1 MPLEALIFDVD
12 GTLAETE
19 EAHRRAF
26 NETFAQF
33 GLPWHWSEDDYRRLL
48 KITGGKERMQAHAV
62 AVGEAIGDRLVA
74 EIHKAKTA
82 RYGEILAARQLELR
96 PGIGELIGQAQA
108 AGIRLAIAT
117 TTNRPNVD
125 ALIEATFSLPAA
137 GIFEAIAAGD
147 EVARKKP
154 APDVY
159 LAALDKLGIGAENCL
174 ALEDSRNGLRSA
186 AAAGIA
192 TVVSPSRYTAGEDF
206 SGALRVV
213 DEFSELLPLDAD
225 RLAAGGFSATAGR

>member
-1 MPLEALIFDVD
+1 
-12 GTLAETE
+12 
-19 EAHRRAF
+19 
-26 NETFAQF
+26 
-33 GLPWHWSEDDYRRLL
+33 
-48 KITGGKERMQAHAV
+48 MQAHAV

-82 RYGEILAARQLELR
+82 RYGEILAARQLALR

-213 DEFSELLPLDAD
+213 GEFSELLPLDAD